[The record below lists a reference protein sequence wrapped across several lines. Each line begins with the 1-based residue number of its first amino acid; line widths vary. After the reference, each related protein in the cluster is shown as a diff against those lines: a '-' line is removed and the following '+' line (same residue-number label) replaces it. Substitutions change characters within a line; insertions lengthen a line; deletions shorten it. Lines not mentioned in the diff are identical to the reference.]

1 MKWHKL
7 TEKEQGIKLGHQR
20 DRAFRNIGQ
29 YQKDLEALKEP
40 SQYLNEEFRAVEKK
54 FYALQSSLED
64 IQRLQSDKQEAID
77 TLQRFVDHV
86 DSGDWRDEP
95 TDKVTYEPHY

>member
-1 MKWHKL
+1 MEWHTL
-7 TEKEQGIKLGHQR
+7 TEKEQGTSLHYKKLR
-20 DRAFRNIGQ
+20 MEVRLTEYKN
-29 YQKDLEALKEP
+29 DLVRLKAP
-40 SQYLNEEFRAVEKK
+40 SQHLNEEFRAVEEK

-64 IQRLQSDKQEAID
+64 IQTLESEKQEAID

>member
-1 MKWHKL
+1 M
-7 TEKEQGIKLGHQR
+7 LGHQR
-20 DRAFRNIGQ
+20 DRAFRNIVQ
-29 YQKDLEALKEP
+29 YRNDLVRLKAP
-40 SQYLNEEFRAVEKK
+40 SQHLNEEFRAVEEK

-64 IQRLQSDKQEAID
+64 IQTLESEKQEAID

>member
-1 MKWHKL
+1 MEWHKL

-29 YQKDLEALKEP
+29 YQKDLEALKAP
-40 SQYLNEEFRAVEKK
+40 SQYLIEEFRAVEKK

-64 IQRLQSDKQEAID
+64 IQTLESEKQEAID
-77 TLQRFVDHV
+77 TLQLFVDHV
-86 DSGDWRDEP
+86 DSGDWRDDP